1 MVNIGWVLLL
11 GCTIPI
17 WPVSGTVMFIELLG
31 YELNLVL
38 FLLALRDLGAART
51 GALGKPHFLELS
63 L

>member
-11 GCTIPI
+11 GYTIPI
-17 WPVSGTVMFIELLG
+17 WPVSGTIMFIELLG

-38 FLLALRDLGAART
+38 FLLAPRDLGAART